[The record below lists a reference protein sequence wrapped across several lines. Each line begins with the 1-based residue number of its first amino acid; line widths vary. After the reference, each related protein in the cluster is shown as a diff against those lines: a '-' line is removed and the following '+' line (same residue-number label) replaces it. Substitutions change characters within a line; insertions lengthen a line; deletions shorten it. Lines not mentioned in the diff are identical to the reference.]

1 MAEPCDLAAV
11 ESRRLIGARALSP
24 VELVESCIARIEA
37 VNPALNAMVATGYDQ
52 ARDSAKAA
60 EAAVMGGAR
69 LGALHG
75 LPVGIKD
82 LQETAG
88 LRTTHGSRLYA
99 DHVPARDERIVAVLR
114 AAGAIV
120 VGKTNT
126 PEFGAGA
133 NTTNAVYGPT
143 GNPFDPSRICGGSSG
158 GSAVALATSMVPL
171 ATGSDTG
178 GSLRNPAAYCGVV
191 GFRPSPGLVPSEKR
205 VLGWTVLSVLG
216 PMARNVADACLM
228 LSAIAGFDRRDPLSG
243 RVDVGRLAAPPTVEL
258 KGLRLAVSEDLG
270 FAPVSDTIRVTF
282 RERVARFAGAF
293 RACVTRDPDMKGAD
307 RAFEVLRAAGYLAAH
322 GERYRTHGD
331 ALGPNL
337 RANLEQGLG
346 FDLTDLA
353 RAHAE
358 QTRIYR
364 ALQRLFDEADVLV
377 CPAVSVPPFALEQ
390 PYPTHI
396 DGQKLGSYFH
406 WLAITYG
413 LTLTGHPVVTIPCGR
428 DSTGTPFGIQ
438 VCGPSGGDGFVLGVA
453 QALERLFAHDPVLA
467 RPVPDLAALAAP

>member
-1 MAEPCDLAAV
+1 MTEPCDLAAV
-11 ESRRLIGARALSP
+11 EMRRRIGARTLSP
-24 VELVESCIARIEA
+24 VELLESCVARIEA
-37 VNPALNAMVATGYDQ
+37 VNPALNAMVATDYDR
-52 ARDSAKAA
+52 ARGQAKAA

-75 LPVGIKD
+75 LPVAIKD
-82 LQETAG
+82 LQETAR

-99 DHVPARDERIVAVLR
+99 DHVPAHDERIVASLR

-143 GNPFDPSRICGGSSG
+143 GNPFDPRRVCGGSSG

-205 VLGWTVLSVLG
+205 LLGWTVLSVLG

-258 KGLRLAVSEDLG
+258 KALRLAVSEDLG
-270 FAPVSDTIRVTF
+270 FAPVTEAIRATF
-282 RERVARFAGAF
+282 RERVALFAGAF
-293 RACVTRDPDMKGAD
+293 RAWQARDPDMTGAD
-307 RAFEVLRAAGYLAAH
+307 RAFEVIRAAGYLAAH
-322 GERYRTHGD
+322 RERYLTHRD
-331 ALGPNL
+331 QLGPNIC
-337 RANLEQGLG
+337 ANMETGLG
-346 FDLTDLA
+346 FDLSDLA
-353 RAHAE
+353 WAHAE

-364 ALQRLFDEADVLV
+364 AFQRLFDEADVLV
-377 CPAVSVPPFALEQ
+377 CPAVAVPPFALEQ
-390 PYPTHI
+390 LYPTHI
-396 DGQKLGSYFH
+396 DGQELSSYFH

-438 VCGPSGGDGFVLGVA
+438 VCGPRNGDGFVLGVA
-453 QALERLFAHDPVLA
+453 QALENLFADDPALA
-467 RPVPDLAALAAP
+467 RPVPDLAAP